1 VQFFHFSNDLI
12 VGKNRKIECKP
23 RFDELNN
30 KKTNAMHQHNDTLR
44 LGKNYPIAQ
53 TCLYT

>member
-44 LGKNYPIAQ
+44 LGKDYPIAQ